1 MSYFYHLN
9 PALTAELV
17 RLLSCFFVF
26 SALIRTHVPCVVT
39 TNNRNMIPLTVFFQ
53 LPVAVH
59 LSLGLNPVAAVCPQ
73 SGLGLSD
80 HSSAWEK
87 QDSSC
92 VIESVVLPVNYKA
105 MRNIRVDLLKQC
117 TADRLILKNICWEK
131 QEGQVESNLVMCG
144 GFIVRVYIIIPHT
157 RHLSSSRRQEP

>member
-9 PALTAELV
+9 PALTAAVV
-17 RLLSCFFVF
+17 RLLFLFSAFFF
-26 SALIRTHVPCVVT
+26 FFLALIRTHVPCVVT
-39 TNNRNMIPLTVFFQ
+39 TNYHTTIPLTVFFQ

-92 VIESVVLPVNYKA
+92 VIESVVLPVNYK
-105 MRNIRVDLLKQC
+105 Q
-117 TADRLILKNICWEK
+117 
-131 QEGQVESNLVMCG
+131 
-144 GFIVRVYIIIPHT
+144 
-157 RHLSSSRRQEP
+157 